1 MSYKLPDWLEEF
13 SGSLLNLD
21 IDIADRRNSMSLD
34 EAADALVA
42 ISRFRDDMKTIQ
54 DQLSLLVS
62 ELMEQSSEIETSDGS
77 KIEKKGDVNRTGW
90 KHADLA
96 DQVISRL
103 TQMAVD
109 MDTGE
114 VVVTGPEMAKQLLR
128 FLQPSYWRIKELSS
142 IGINADD
149 FSKVGEY
156 KESVIV
162 RKAKN

>member
-1 MSYKLPDWLEEF
+1 MNYQLPEWLTGF
-13 SGSLLNLD
+13 SRALLDLD
-21 IDIADRRNSMSLD
+21 AEVSNRRSSIELS

-42 ISRFRDDMKTIQ
+42 IARFRDELKIIQ
-54 DQLSLLVS
+54 DEMSLVVGQLMDQIG
-62 ELMEQSSEIETSDGS
+62 ELDTSDGS
-77 KIEKKGDVNRTGW
+77 KIEKKGDVSRTGW

-96 DQVISRL
+96 DQVIFRL
-103 TQMAVD
+103 TQMSVD

-114 VVVTGPEMAKQLLR
+114 MVVSGPEMAKQLLR
-128 FLQPSYWRIKELSS
+128 YLQPSYWRIKELSS

-156 KESVIV
+156 KESVII

>member
-1 MSYKLPDWLEEF
+1 MNYELPDWLQDF
-13 SGSLLNLD
+13 SKALLELD
-21 IDIADRRNSMSLD
+21 VDFRDRRMSITLE

-42 ISRFRDDMKTIQ
+42 ISRFRDDLKILQ
-54 DQLSLLVS
+54 DDVS
-62 ELMEQSSEIETSDGS
+62 RAVIELMEQASEIETSDGS
-77 KIEKKGDVNRTGW
+77 KLEKKGDVSRTGW

-114 VVVTGPEMAKQLLR
+114 VVVSGPEMAKQLLR

>member
-1 MSYKLPDWLEEF
+1 MNYELPDWLQDF
-13 SGSLLNLD
+13 SKALLELD
-21 IDIADRRNSMSLD
+21 IDFRDRRMSITLE

-42 ISRFRDDMKTIQ
+42 ISRFRDDLKILQ
-54 DQLSLLVS
+54 DDVS
-62 ELMEQSSEIETSDGS
+62 RAVIELMEQASEIETSDGS
-77 KIEKKGDVNRTGW
+77 KLEKKGDVSRTGW

-114 VVVTGPEMAKQLLR
+114 VVVSGPEMAKQLLR